1 MALILRRLV
10 RKKIRPEFIQIL
22 TSLAEIIY
30 FIDFI
35 IFLQGSKEYQVK
47 KEQVDRFTQDSM
59 KRLCEIL
66 DVEKK
71 GSKVSYS

>member
-1 MALILRRLV
+1 M